1 MKPLDRLGQNW
12 RVAKARRYILP
23 GSRVL
28 DIGCADGA
36 LFRAAGSRIRGGLG
50 IDPQAGPAAVD
61 GGFQLIAGN
70 FPQDIGD
77 PQPFDAIVALA
88 VLEHVPL
95 DAQPEFASA
104 CHRLLTP
111 GGRVIITVPSP
122 VVDRIVHLEQAL
134 GLADGMELHQHFGF
148 DPAETIPLFRAAGF
162 RLETAR
168 SFQLGLNHLF
178 VFGRPI
184 TPESQELEGAVSH
197 AIAR

>member
-1 MKPLDRLGQNW
+1 VKPLDRLGQNW
-12 RVAKARRYILP
+12 RIAKARRYILP

-36 LFRAAGSRIRGGLG
+36 LFRAAGSRIRDGIG
-50 IDPQAGPAAVD
+50 IDPQAGVAATE
-61 GGFQLIAGN
+61 GGFRLIAGN
-70 FPQDIGD
+70 FPKDVGE

-95 DAQPEFASA
+95 DEQPAFASA
-104 CHRLLTP
+104 CHRLLNP

-122 VVDRIVHLEQAL
+122 VVDRIVHIEQAL

-148 DPAETIPLFRAAGF
+148 DPAQTIPLFRTAGF

-178 VFGRPI
+178 VFRRAI
-184 TPESQELEGAVSH
+184 TPESAGPKRAVSQGT
-197 AIAR
+197 AR